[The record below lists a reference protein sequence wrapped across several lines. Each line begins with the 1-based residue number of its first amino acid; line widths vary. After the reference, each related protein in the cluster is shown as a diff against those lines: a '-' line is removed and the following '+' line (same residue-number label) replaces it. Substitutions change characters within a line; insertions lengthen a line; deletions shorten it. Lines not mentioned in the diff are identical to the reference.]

1 MPTIKEK
8 ISICLS
14 LKWVEHINIYFPEVM
29 VFLKCDYF
37 VLSYSMEIIKP

>member
-14 LKWVEHINIYFPEVM
+14 LKWVEHINIFPEVM
-29 VFLKCDYF
+29 VFLECDCL